1 MIQFCRAQS
10 KPFPT
15 CQGNAEFKAQ
25 DNTYRQQVYTV
36 MRASYS
42 QHYRRMTRLLLQA
55 LEFRSNNEAHQPVIR
70 ALELIVRYAGRKQ
83 HYYDAKEEVP
93 LDAVVKSM

>member
-42 QHYRRMTRLLLQA
+42 QHYRRMTPLLCVLAVRRRAWGPLVAYPPLMPHIFFTEA
-55 LEFRSNNEAHQPVIR
+55 LNEICNS
-70 ALELIVRYAGRKQ
+70 I
-83 HYYDAKEEVP
+83 
-93 LDAVVKSM
+93 